1 MPRFAKTL
9 RHLVPAVAAA
19 ALLAGCAGGVELDG
33 PGFDRLGLTGKK
45 NKKEPTVPDRAPL
58 LLPPDRARLPAPQQE
73 TANSAPQ
80 NWPTDAQEVQKA
92 EAQEEF
98 RKKKEYE
105 DKGNFDPKADIDEFE
120 KLMDPMERKPG
131 IFGKGR
137 LLGRKYRDPGKYE
150 N

>member
-1 MPRFAKTL
+1 MRRFAKTM
-9 RHLVPAVAAA
+9 RHLVPAFTAA
-19 ALLAGCAGGVELDG
+19 ALLAGCTGGVDLEG
-33 PGFDRLGLTGKK
+33 PGLDRLGLTSKK
-45 NKKEPTVPDRAPL
+45 KGEPKVPDRAPL
-58 LLPPDRARLPAPQQE
+58 LLPPDRARLPEPQQQ
-73 TANSAPQ
+73 TANAPPQ

-92 EAQEEF
+92 EAQEER

-131 IFGKGR
+131 IFGQGR
-137 LLGRKYRDPGKYE
+137 LLGRKYRDPGDFG